1 MNKAAAVVVWS
12 CALGLAGTASAAYDC
27 EHEARREEKIDAA
40 GVKTLRVIARAGS
53 LRIDGQAGAAAIAV
67 HGTACASRES
77 ALDDIQLKVHRS
89 GSEATVE
96 AVIPEASNWLFGGGD
111 ARLDLA
117 LEVPQGVALEV
128 EDGSGSIEIRHVAAA
143 EVKDGSG
150 EMVIEDVSGEVRITD
165 GSGGIEVRQAGSV
178 VIDEDGSGSINVSG
192 VRGNVLVKDD
202 GSGSISVREVAGD
215 FTVEDD
221 GSGGISHTA
230 VHGRVR
236 VPSRD

>member
-1 MNKAAAVVVWS
+1 MKNAVALLAWS
-12 CALGLAGTASAAYDC
+12 FALGLAGTASAYDC
-27 EHEARREEKIDAA
+27 SHEARREEKIDAA
-40 GVKTLRVIARAGS
+40 GVKTLHVIARAGS
-53 LRIDGQAGAAAIAV
+53 LRVDGQAGAGAIAV

-77 ALDDIQLKVHRS
+77 ALEDIQLKVHRS

-96 AVIPEASNWLFGGGD
+96 AVIPESSNWLIGGE
-111 ARLDLA
+111 ARLDLV

-128 EDGSGSIEIRHVAAA
+128 EDGSGSIEIRHVASAD
-143 EVKDGSG
+143 VKDGSG
-150 EMVIEDVSGEVRITD
+150 EMVIEDVAGEVRITD
-165 GSGGIEVRQAGSV
+165 GSGGIEVRDAGSV
-178 VIDEDGSGSINVSG
+178 VVDEDGSGSINVSG

-221 GSGGISHTA
+221 GSGGISHAA

-236 VPSRD
+236 IPSRD

>member
-1 MNKAAAVVVWS
+1 MKKSVPVLMMS
-12 CALGLAGTASAAYDC
+12 CALGLATPVRAWDC
-27 EHEARREEKIDAA
+27 GHEARREERIEAA

-53 LRIDGQAGAAAIAV
+53 LRVDGQAGAGAIAV

-77 ALDDIQLKVHRS
+77 VLEGIQVKVSRS

-96 AVIPEASNWLFGGGD
+96 AVIPESFNWLGGGE
-111 ARLDLA
+111 ARLDLV
-117 LEVPQGVALEV
+117 LEVPPGVALEV

-143 EVKDGSG
+143 AVQDGSG
-150 EMVIEDVSGEVRITD
+150 EMMIEDVAGEVRITD
-165 GSGGIEVRQAGSV
+165 GSGAIEVRGAGSV
-178 VIDEDGSGSINVSG
+178 VIDEDGSGSISVSG
-192 VRGNVLVKDD
+192 VRGNVLVRDD

-221 GSGGISHTA
+221 GSGGISHVA

-236 VPSRD
+236 IPSRD